1 LLAQQQI
8 FAVQQFLNAKV
19 DFEYDDSIDAGNV
32 LPHASDHVDGTPVST
47 KRQGGFGQLVDWLG
61 NNAIQLD
68 PSLVQTQL
76 TSVTPVLLQNERV
89 HLAFKAGRD
98 TTVFTDKRL
107 LLMDVQGLL
116 GKKIEFL
123 TLKWSTISAFAV
135 QTAGQYFDRDT
146 EMKLYTNL
154 TDRSVIQQD
163 FRKSGADVMLIQK
176 YLTNRI
182 LMGGGAVIATPEPL
196 LPITVDRKAGHV
208 DDAKGS
214 WWFRDN
220 QRPLDAVAMEEYYK
234 TQVPILHS

>member
-1 LLAQQQI
+1 
-8 FAVQQFLNAKV
+8 V
-19 DFEYDDSIDAGNV
+19 DFDYDDSIDASNV
-32 LPHASDHVDGTPVST
+32 LPHASDHVDGKPVST
-47 KRQGGFGQLVDWLG
+47 KSQGGFGQLVDWLG
-61 NNAIQLD
+61 NNASQLD
-68 PSLVQTQL
+68 PSLVQAQL
-76 TSVTPVLLQNERV
+76 TSVTPVLLQGEKV

-116 GKKIEFL
+116 GKKIEFV

-154 TDRSVIQQD
+154 TDRSVILQD

-182 LMGGGAVIATPEPL
+182 LMGGGAISAPGPL
-196 LPITVDRKAGHV
+196 LPTVDRKAGHV

>member
-1 LLAQQQI
+1 
-8 FAVQQFLNAKV
+8 V
-19 DFEYDDSIDAGNV
+19 DFDYDDSIDTNV

-47 KRQGGFGQLVDWLG
+47 KSQGGFGQLVDWLG
-61 NNAIQLD
+61 NNASQLD
-68 PSLVQTQL
+68 PSLVQAQL
-76 TSVTPVLLQNERV
+76 TSVTPVLLQGERV

-107 LLMDVQGLL
+107 LLMDVQGIL
-116 GKKIEFL
+116 GKKIAFL

-154 TDRSVIQQD
+154 MNRSVIRQD
-163 FRKSGADVMLIQK
+163 FRKSRADVMLIQK
-176 YLTNRI
+176 YLTNRV
-182 LMGGGAVIATPEPL
+182 LMGGGAIAAPGPL
-196 LPITVDRKAGHV
+196 PTVDRKAGHV